1 MSRINSLLIVAL
13 LLLAQPG
20 GAMEIVG
27 HRGAAYLAPENT
39 LQSVKL
45 AYELGADAAEI
56 DVQLTRD
63 GRIVVIHD
71 PTTGR
76 TAGQD
81 LDVAKSTA
89 AELRR
94 LDVGVFKGA
103 RYKGAKIPFLEEILA
118 DVPDGKKLLV
128 EVKCGV
134 EIVPLLIKT
143 LERSGKIDR
152 VIVIS
157 FHFEVVVEVK
167 RIRPKLPVLWLVT
180 SDKDKKS
187 GSYRPYDPAIITRA
201 RGANLSGLGLR
212 HDGLAKDFAQSAT
225 KAGLLLFA
233 WTVDD
238 PSEARRLRTL
248 GIDALISNRP
258 GRIREQLG
266 GGRAQAFPSDK

>member
-1 MSRINSLLIVAL
+1 
-13 LLLAQPG
+13 
-20 GAMEIVG
+20 MEIVG
-27 HRGAAYLAPENT
+27 HRGAAHLAPENT
-39 LQSVKL
+39 LQSVNL

-81 LDVAKSTA
+81 LDVAKSKA

-94 LDVGVFKGA
+94 LDVGVFKDA
-103 RYKGAKIPFLEEILA
+103 SYKGAKIPFLDEILA
-118 DVPDGKKLLV
+118 AVPDGRKLLV

-134 EIVPLLIKT
+134 EIVPSLIET
-143 LERSGKIDR
+143 LEGSGKIDR

-157 FHFEVVVEVK
+157 FHFEVVAEVK
-167 RIRPKLPVLWLVT
+167 RLRPKLPVLWLVS

-187 GSYRPYDPAIITRA
+187 GSYSPYDPLIITRA

-212 HDGLAKDFAQSAT
+212 HNGLVRDFAQAVG
-225 KAGLLLFA
+225 KAGLLLFV

-238 PSEARRLRTL
+238 PPEARRLQAL
-248 GIDALISNRP
+248 GIDAIITNRP
-258 GRIREQLG
+258 GWMREQLG
-266 GGRAQAFPSDK
+266 GGRTQAVPFEK